1 MIGSHRGEGE
11 GCDRVTD
18 VVDEVYFLSHFLLFF
33 FTRYFPGRRFA
44 IGFEVAGEGACRPPL
59 ISL

>member
-1 MIGSHRGEGE
+1 MIGSLRGEGLR

-33 FTRYFPGRRFA
+33 FHVVLSRSAFCDG
-44 IGFEVAGEGACRPPL
+44 L
-59 ISL
+59 

>member
-1 MIGSHRGEGE
+1 M
-11 GCDRVTD
+11 TD

-33 FTRYFPGRRFA
+33 FTWYFPGRRFA
-44 IGFEVAGEGACRPPL
+44 IGFEVAGERACRPPL